1 MGKRI
6 ALWDNL
12 KLFLIF
18 LVVLG
23 HLTLQYFCSSQMFC
37 TVTMVIYTFHMPA
50 FVFISGLFSKKAING
65 ETPPVKRSFSFIT
78 VYLFVRVLNYL
89 SNIIFGVHSYFS
101 IFSSKDIPWYM
112 MAMALWYMI
121 TWAVRKIDAKYVLV
135 TSIVMGCFIG

>member
-23 HLTLQYFCSSQMFC
+23 HLTLQYFYSSQMFC

-50 FVFISGLFSKKAING
+50 FVFVSGLFSKKAING
-65 ETPPVKRSFSFIT
+65 ETPPVS
-78 VYLFVRVLNYL
+78 
-89 SNIIFGVHSYFS
+89 VHFR
-101 IFSSKDIPWYM
+101 
-112 MAMALWYMI
+112 L
-121 TWAVRKIDAKYVLV
+121 
-135 TSIVMGCFIG
+135 

>member
-89 SNIIFGVHSYFS
+89 SNIIFGVIKAEEST
-101 IFSSKDIPWYM
+101 DIKILSDSL
-112 MAMALWYMI
+112 ALLQYCSQNNS
-121 TWAVRKIDAKYVLV
+121 RG
-135 TSIVMGCFIG
+135 S